1 MYIIFKNDK
10 EVLRYYTEVLPDVFK
25 DDKVVEVDS
34 IPEKDGYIAK
44 AKLVNDEI
52 QWTYEKESKTMIEEI
67 QDENQALRKSSQMSL
82 RTIMELDQK
91 VISLEKKLNE
101 ITK

>member
-52 QWTYEKESKTMIEEI
+52 QWTYEKINAIHHSI
-67 QDENQALRKSSQMSL
+67 QTGSSIIVML
-82 RTIMELDQK
+82 IPIR
-91 VISLEKKLNE
+91 
-101 ITK
+101 